1 MMSAIDRLYA
11 SSSTKAVSLKLP
23 RIIGATVAAL
33 MSLAVSS
40 CGEGRD
46 NGPVQ
51 VDMIGTSREIKA
63 PLTYV
68 DTRAGSMTY
77 AATAQGLVTYDD
89 NGTVVPGL
97 AQRWIVDDD
106 GKTYIF
112 RLRRS
117 RWANGTR
124 VDARDVQKLMRK
136 RLRAVLKQDPYGPL
150 ASISEIIA
158 MTADVIE
165 IRLKTSRP
173 NFLLALAHPS
183 MGIAMSDGG
192 SGPYRKTMAKSGAG
206 ALRFTPVEDIA
217 MPDREPAPREERIV
231 HAERASKAI
240 VRFRAGKSDLMLGAT
255 LAELPYIALADVD
268 RDRVRFDAVQ
278 GLFGLALSP
287 RTPLFDDPHV
297 REALSMAVEREAIIA
312 YFEMNRWKI
321 ASQMLPQQL
330 DMTHPP
336 TVPGWTRMTI
346 EERRNLAS
354 GVITR
359 WKAQHDD
366 RTVKFSIALPEGPG
380 MDLLFLALK
389 VQFRAIDVEIERVE
403 KNADMTLIDEVAPY
417 ESVSWY
423 LGRLSC
429 ARNVRCDPEA
439 EALLRASQ
447 DAVSIEE
454 RLVFLGQ
461 AEVLVQ
467 AYNGY
472 IPLAT
477 PVRWSLVDPR
487 LNGYA
492 PSRRAHHDL
501 RWLEK

>member
-1 MMSAIDRLYA
+1 
-11 SSSTKAVSLKLP
+11 
-23 RIIGATVAAL
+23 
-33 MSLAVSS
+33 
-40 CGEGRD
+40 
-46 NGPVQ
+46 
-51 VDMIGTSREIKA
+51 MIGSPREISA

-68 DTRAGSMTY
+68 GTRAGSMTY
-77 AATAQGLVTYDD
+77 MATAQGLVSYDSD
-89 NGTVVPGL
+89 GAVVPAL

-117 RWANGTR
+117 HWANGKR
-124 VDARDVQKLMRK
+124 VDARDVRQLLRK
-136 RLRAVLKQDPYGPL
+136 RLRATLKQDPYGPL
-150 ASISEIIA
+150 ASISEIMA

-165 IRLKTSRP
+165 IRLKTPRP
-173 NFLLALAHPS
+173 NFLVALAHPS
-183 MGIAMSDGG
+183 MGIALSDGG
-192 SGPYRKTMAKSGAG
+192 SGPYRKSEVEEGSGV
-206 ALRFTPVEDIA
+206 LRFAPAENIA
-217 MPDREPAPREERIV
+217 IAESEHDPREERIV

-240 VRFRAGKSDLMLGAT
+240 VRFRAGKSDLMLGGR
-255 LAELPYIALADVD
+255 LAELPYIALGDVQ

-297 REALSMAVEREAIIA
+297 REALSMAIERETIIA

-321 ASQMLPQQL
+321 ANQMVPQQL
-330 DMTHPP
+330 DMPHPP
-336 TVPGWTRMTI
+336 TAPGWARMRI

-354 GVITR
+354 AVITR
-359 WKAQHDD
+359 WRAQRDNKP
-366 RTVKFSIALPEGPG
+366 VKFSIALPEGPG

-389 VQFRAIDVEIERVE
+389 AQFRAIDVEIERVE

-429 ARNVRCDPEA
+429 ARDVRCDKEA
-439 EALLRASQ
+439 EALLVASRETE
-447 DAVSIEE
+447 STKE
-454 RLVFLGQ
+454 RLELQGQ
-461 AEVLVQ
+461 AEVLMQ

-477 PVRWSLVDPR
+477 PVRWALVNPR
-487 LNGYA
+487 LNDYA
-492 PSRRAHHDL
+492 SSRRAHHDL

>member
-1 MMSAIDRLYA
+1 MALAI
-11 SSSTKAVSLKLP
+11 
-23 RIIGATVAAL
+23 
-33 MSLAVSS
+33 SS
-40 CGEGRD
+40 CGEGQD
-46 NGPVQ
+46 SGPIQ
-51 VDMIGTSREIKA
+51 VDMIGASEEISA

-68 DTRAGSMTY
+68 DTRAGSMAY
-77 AATAQGLVTYDD
+77 AATAQGLVTYDN
-89 NGTVVPGL
+89 NGTVVPAL

-117 RWANGTR
+117 HWANGKR
-124 VDARDVQKLMRK
+124 VDARDVRKLMRK
-136 RLRAVLKQDPYGPL
+136 RLQAVLKQDPYGPL
-150 ASISEIIA
+150 ASISDTIA

-165 IRLKTSRP
+165 IRLKAPRP

-192 SGPYRKTMAKSGAG
+192 SGPYRKTKAKAGDG

-217 MPDREPAPREERIV
+217 MPDREPIPREERMV

-268 RDRVRFDAVQ
+268 RNKVRFDAVQ

-297 REALSMAVEREAIIA
+297 REALSMAIEREAIIA

-321 ASQMLPQQL
+321 ANQMLPQQL
-330 DMTHPP
+330 DMPHPP
-336 TVPGWTRMTI
+336 TAPGWARMTI

-359 WKAQHDD
+359 WKAQ
-366 RTVKFSIALPEGPG
+366 RNGKPVKFSIALPDGPG

-389 VQFRAIDVEIERVE
+389 AQFHLIDVEVERVE
-403 KNADMTLIDEVAPY
+403 KNADMTLIDEVASY

-439 EALLRASQ
+439 EALLQSSLE
-447 DAVSIEE
+447 AVSIEE
-454 RLVFLGQ
+454 RIVFLGQ
-461 AEVLVQ
+461 AEVLIQ

-472 IPLAT
+472 IPIAT
-477 PVRWSLVDPR
+477 PVRWSLVDPQ
-487 LNGYA
+487 LNNYA
-492 PSRRAHHDL
+492 PSRRAQHDL